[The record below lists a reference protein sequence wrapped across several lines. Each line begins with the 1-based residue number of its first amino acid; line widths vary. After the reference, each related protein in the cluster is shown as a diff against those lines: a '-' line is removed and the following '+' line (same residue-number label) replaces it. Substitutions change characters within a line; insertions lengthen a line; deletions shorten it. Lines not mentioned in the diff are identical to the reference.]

1 MGRGAHASYVWSELL
16 AEFQDIGAEPSME
29 LAETWLKLWLFE
41 T

>member
-1 MGRGAHASYVWSELL
+1 MGRGAHASYVWSELR
-16 AEFQDIGAEPSME
+16 DIGAEPSME